1 MQTAACLKLKETQV
15 EILKTY
21 FVRGLEK
28 FLFLKFHLFIYLY
41 PRVWIVCLHGCA
53 CCPQILEDDIE
64 SSGAAVTDSCRLP
77 CGCGKLHPGI

>member
-41 PRVWIVCLHGCA
+41 PRV
-53 CCPQILEDDIE
+53 
-64 SSGAAVTDSCRLP
+64 
-77 CGCGKLHPGI
+77 